1 VKALVTGV
9 AGFIGSTLA
18 ERLIAN
24 GNDVIGVDCFT
35 PYYDRS
41 LKIRN
46 LSNLLRSKHFLFHDS
61 DLSLCAIDPILDGVE
76 VVFHESGQPGV
87 RSSWGDDFQEYLRH
101 NVAVTQRLLESC
113 RKREG
118 TAVVVASSSSV
129 YGTANRYPVVETDPT
144 NPISPYGVTK
154 LAAEHLC
161 TLYGKEFGLLTASL
175 RYFTVFGPRQRP
187 DMAMTRLIKAA
198 ILGEEFPMYGSGE
211 QRRDFTFVEDVVE
224 ANLRL
229 ADYLRTSRHGG
240 QVFNV
245 GNNNPVSLN
254 EVVSTI
260 EELVGRRV
268 KLRRLPRQEGDPM
281 ETGADSNLLRRTVG
295 WRSLTATREGLNSQV
310 SWLKGLLTQD

>member
-1 VKALVTGV
+1 MKALVTGV

>member
-1 VKALVTGV
+1 MKALVTGV

-18 ERLIAN
+18 ERLLAN
-24 GNDVIGVDCFT
+24 GYEVVGIDCFT

-46 LSNLLRSKHFLFHDS
+46 LSNLLGAKHFLFHDS

-76 VVFHESGQPGV
+76 VVFHQSGQPGV
-87 RSSWGDDFQEYLRH
+87 RSSWGNDFKDYLRH

-113 RKREG
+113 RRREG
-118 TAVVVASSSSV
+118 TVVVEASSSSV
-129 YGTANRYPVVETDPT
+129 YGIASRYPTVETDST

-187 DMAMTRLIKAA
+187 DMAMTRLIRAA
-198 ILGEEFPMYGSGE
+198 ILGEEFPLYGSGE
-211 QRRDFTFVEDVVE
+211 QQRDFTFVEDIVE
-224 ANLRL
+224 ANLRV
-229 ADYLRTSRHGG
+229 ADWLRTSRRGG

-245 GNNNPVSLN
+245 GNNNPVALN
-254 EVVSTI
+254 EVVRTV
-260 EELVGRRV
+260 EDLVGRRV
-268 KLRRLPRQEGDPM
+268 KLRKLPRQEGDPM
-281 ETGADSNLLRRTVG
+281 QTGADSNLLRRTVG
-295 WRSLTATREGLNSQV
+295 WTALTATREGLNSQV
-310 SWLKGLLTQD
+310 SWLKGVLSQD

>member
-1 VKALVTGV
+1 MKALVTGV

-129 YGTANRYPVVETDPT
+129 YGTASRYPVVETDPT